1 MTWFSV
7 VVVFV
12 IIWWLVFF
20 MALPIGVRS
29 PDEAGIEVE
38 PGHASSA
45 PVRPRLGL
53 KAGVTTAISLV
64 LWGIA
69 YWVIEADLISFR
81 AA

>member
-1 MTWFSV
+1 MTWFSGI
-7 VVVFV
+7 VVFV

-29 PDEAGIEVE
+29 PDEAGVEVE

-45 PVRPRLGL
+45 PVRPRLAL
-53 KAGVTTAISLV
+53 KAGVTTAISAV

-69 YWVIEADLISFR
+69 FWIIEADLISFR
-81 AA
+81 GA

>member
-1 MTWFSV
+1 MTWFSGI
-7 VVVFV
+7 VVFV
-12 IIWWLVFF
+12 IIGWLVFF

-53 KAGVTTAISLV
+53 KAGITTAISVV